1 MKTDRVSNDLEGQ
14 ILQSGK
20 YTWKLGRCLG
30 KGTCSVVV
38 EACGTSFS
46 ELKQKIPCIKG
57 AIKIFKEGQQFEVA
71 VANEIEM
78 LEHLKSQRDSHSGG
92 KCFIGEKY

>member
-1 MKTDRVSNDLEGQ
+1 MKTARVSNDLEGKN
-14 ILQSGK
+14 LQSGK
-20 YTWKLGRCLG
+20 YTWKLGRFLG

-38 EACGTSFS
+38 EACGTSLS
-46 ELKQKIPCIKG
+46 ELKRKIPCIKG

-71 VANEIEM
+71 GANEIGM
-78 LEHLKSQRDSHSGG
+78 LEHLRSQRDSHSGG

>member
-1 MKTDRVSNDLEGQ
+1 M
-14 ILQSGK
+14 QSAK

-46 ELKQKIPCIKG
+46 EPKQKIPYMKG

-78 LEHLKSQRDSHSGG
+78 LEYLRSKRDSGG
-92 KCFIGEKY
+92 KGYTGEKC